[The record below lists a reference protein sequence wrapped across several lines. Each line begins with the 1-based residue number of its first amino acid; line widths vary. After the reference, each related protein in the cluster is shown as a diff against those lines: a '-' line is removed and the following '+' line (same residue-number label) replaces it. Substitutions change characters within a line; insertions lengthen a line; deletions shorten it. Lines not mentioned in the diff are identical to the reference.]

1 MKNTTSK
8 KKKKKNNTEKK
19 KNREISLNRKRVSEG
34 NERSQVNTW
43 DRVLA
48 NWTKSTNVP

>member
-8 KKKKKNNTEKK
+8 KKKKKN
-19 KNREISLNRKRVSEG
+19 REISVNRKRISEG
-34 NERSQVNTW
+34 NEGSQVNTW